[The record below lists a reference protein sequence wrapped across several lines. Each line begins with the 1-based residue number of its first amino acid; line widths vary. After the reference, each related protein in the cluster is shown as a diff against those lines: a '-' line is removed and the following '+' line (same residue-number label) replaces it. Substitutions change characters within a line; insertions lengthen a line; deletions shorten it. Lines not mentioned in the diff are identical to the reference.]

1 MLMEDELF
9 EIRRYEVYTLIN
21 DTKTTLI
28 TTNNINIA
36 KEYYNALV
44 NDSITNYNKNR
55 DIYAIFDYDKNTNI
69 EYYDSKTDV

>member
-1 MLMEDELF
+1 MEDELF